1 MADKKISELTEA
13 NLPLDGTED
22 LPIVQGGSTVRCST
36 QDIADLAGRSSV
48 ITVKVSLSSAEIL
61 ALNTTPKQLVA
72 APGSGKILQP
82 LFYLVKLSYAT
93 AQYATNTTLQFNYD
107 GLPAV
112 GIVSNSIL
120 NRTESFIMRQAAAS
134 TTAFAFAISTSDITN
149 KGLFVSVTNG
159 NPTAGDGTLDIYVSY
174 VTINL

>member
-1 MADKKISELTEA
+1 MAILNPAQLSAEAQVIATETAQGA
-13 NLPLDGTED
+13 NTAARIG
-22 LPIVQGGSTVRCST
+22 QMY
-36 QDIADLAGRSSV
+36 QDIIDSGV
-48 ITVKVSLSSAEIL
+48 YTVKVSLSSAEIL

-159 NPTAGDGTLDIYVSY
+159 NPTAGDGTLDIYITY
-174 VTINL
+174 TIISL